1 MIQKLVEHNIAKQ
14 KEKIEQ
20 EKTLFELA
28 DGTDGPS
35 LDANGTPERIDQTAK
50 TCKSAI
56 AFKGNQTFPHVAE
69 YELGSNTGNVEVI
82 FLPISIPD
90 RAVVIIDGRVV
101 LDTGYCGVHTSSNQQ
116 NLNIAL
122 AAKGLPSSP
131 ITKYNA
137 VQGNIAYWR
146 FNWYKTT
153 ATPKAYVYIYAPI
166 PGTEWEFVMGC
177 PGEALNL
184 SLYAGGTG

>member
-1 MIQKLVEHNIAKQ
+1 M
-14 KEKIEQ
+14 
-20 EKTLFELA
+20 
-28 DGTDGPS
+28 
-35 LDANGTPERIDQTAK
+35 
-50 TCKSAI
+50 
-56 AFKGNQTFPHVAE
+56 
-69 YELGSNTGNVEVI
+69 
-82 FLPISIPD
+82 
-90 RAVVIIDGRVV
+90 
-101 LDTGYCGVHTSSNQQ
+101 
-116 NLNIAL
+116 
-122 AAKGLPSSP
+122 PSSP

-153 ATPKAYVYIYAPI
+153 TTPKAYVYIYAPI